1 VDGKDAAVT
10 KSINMVGWQANLTK
24 SLQKADPNGKATR
37 ATGAANITN
46 NNEMAHGMEQHH
58 QQQPPSSPPT
68 NTNKVSIVNGAAS
81 LGNKA
86 FSPNLIRIKVGT
98 TVTWTNNDNNLHT
111 VTSGIPNTANAGEA
125 FDSGLT
131 ALIMPTKTYSHKFTN
146 TGEFSYFCRVH
157 PTMVG
162 KILVVP

>member
-1 VDGKDAAVT
+1 MVD
-10 KSINMVGWQANLTK
+10 WQANLTK
-24 SLQKADPNGKATR
+24 SLQKADPHGKVTTTPA
-37 ATGAANITN
+37 AGAAGSTN
-46 NNEMAHGMEQHH
+46 NGMAHKMEQHH
-58 QQQPPSSPPT
+58 QQQQPPSSPSASPN
-68 NTNKVSIVNGAAS
+68 NTNKVSIVNGAAT

-111 VTSGIPNTANAGEA
+111 VTSGIPNTSSAGQT

-157 PTMVG
+157 PTMIG
-162 KILVVP
+162 KVVVVP